1 MNAQTNVLF
10 ASSRNAVSFSL
21 VIAALV
27 AAVDRGY
34 RPPKSRGPVAV
45 QIVAGRSGFRALL
58 SRAFQAGAGDV
69 A

>member
-27 AAVDRGY
+27 FLAVGVGGSVALADAYTVAAGAPVAAV
-34 RPPKSRGPVAV
+34 STTT
-45 QIVAGRSGFRALL
+45 AG
-58 SRAFQAGAGDV
+58 
-69 A
+69 